1 MLGGVQA
8 FRALVA
14 SAAARGL
21 AVTVQLNAC
30 VSATRAHRRY
40 KDLYVHIINGTGMK
54 VAHPG
59 TDGKA
64 NQWEDQSLL
73 NYRKLDTWNLL
84 VEEVCL
90 YVCMCVCVCVC
101 SCFVD
106 L

>member
-8 FRALVA
+8 FRALIA

-84 VEEVCL
+84 VEEVC
-90 YVCMCVCVCVC
+90 VCVLILC
-101 SCFVD
+101 
-106 L
+106 